1 MEILEIFQQ
10 IRTPMTILHVL
21 VVVVGMGAALMSDL
35 LFSFFSK
42 DKKLNST
49 EISTLEILAKI
60 VFYSLIFISLSGIG
74 IFLSDIDK
82 YTHSAKFLSKMS
94 ILAILLINGYVL
106 NKYIWP
112 HLLNR
117 NFFTLKKER
126 NIRRLAFVCG
136 SISVISWLAV
146 LGLGV
151 LDTLAI
157 NYTTTILAYLFAI
170 SVGSLIALVVERVEL
185 N

>member
-1 MEILEIFQQ
+1 MEILEFFQ
-10 IRTPMTILHVL
+10 TIKVPATVAHVIG
-21 VVVVGMGAALMSDL
+21 VVFGMGGALVSDI

-42 DKKLNST
+42 DKKLNKT
-49 EISTLEILAKI
+49 ELATLSILSKT
-60 VFYSLIFISLSGIG
+60 VLYSLIFIALSGLAL
-74 IFLSDIDK
+74 FLGDIEK
-82 YTHSAKFLSKMS
+82 YLSSAKFLAKMS
-94 ILAILLINGYVL
+94 ILLALLINGFVL

-136 SISVISWLAV
+136 
-146 LGLGV
+146 
-151 LDTLAI
+151 
-157 NYTTTILAYLFAI
+157 AI
-170 SVGSLIALVVERVEL
+170 SVVSWLSVCGLGILETLDMSYGLIISVYLAIILFSAIVALAVERKEF